1 MADNTDPYEC
11 TLELKTIL
19 RDYLRAIQPVSSTIP
34 GICQMAELI
43 EDIDRRERQERRNEA
58 MTEELKRL
66 WALLAPEY
74 NELSGH
80 ESMAWLEDPQERE
93 RALAA
98 LENRPTRLAK
108 HGEFTVPRNDKN

>member
-1 MADNTDPYEC
+1 MADNSDPYRC
-11 TLELKTIL
+11 TVELKTIL
-19 RDYLRAIQPVSSTIP
+19 RDHLRAIQPVSNTLP
-34 GICQMAELI
+34 GICQLTELI

-80 ESMAWLEDPQERE
+80 DSMAWLEDPQERE

-108 HGEFTVPRNDKN
+108 QGEFTVHSHER